1 MKLNGKNRIL
11 TRHYAV
17 GITSLLSLFRFLMA
31 PIITLNI
38 PWFLLIKHIY
48 NFMHAVTPPAP
59 SALQMQSSSALV
71 HSSALFFFFLG
82 GLFVLVLLVILILVL
97 WKFVKPVEVMK
108 LLGRSKKWQGSKTDE
123 FGKVNNFL
131 N

>member
-1 MKLNGKNRIL
+1 MVSPYKAHLQF
-11 TRHYAV
+11 YACSDPS
-17 GITSLLSLFRFLMA
+17 G
-31 PIITLNI
+31 TLCI
-38 PWFLLIKHIY
+38 ADAEFIS
-48 NFMHAVTPPAP
+48 AVAFFSP
-59 SALQMQSSSALV
+59 
-71 HSSALFFFFLG
+71 FFFFLG